1 MDRTEL
7 LLQNNMNEKHAFVFK
22 KVADLKNIGDLDGVF
37 KEIEKAAIEGKYIVN
52 LKEELVEAQ
61 RDTLHSLGFDT
72 YNYEEDDDEE
82 YADGFRSCIEWSD
95 ASDPNEDDD

>member
-7 LLQNNMNEKHAFVFK
+7 LLQNNTNEKHAFVFK
-22 KVADLKNIGDLDGVF
+22 KLADLKNIADLDGVF
-37 KEIEKAAIEGKYIVN
+37 KEIEKAAIEGKYTAN

-61 RDTLHSLGFDT
+61 QDTLHSLGFDT
-72 YNYEEDDDEE
+72 YVYEEDDEE
-82 YADGFRSCIEWSD
+82 YAGGFRSCVEWAD